1 MSDAA
6 QTNPSAHPSASP
18 SEGRPIPLEMV
29 RVQLDAIDDQIH
41 DLLMQRAAII
51 DDIRKAKGH
60 NAKIALRPG
69 REAQIIRRLLARH
82 RGELPRQAMV
92 RLWRE
97 LLAGTTAMQG
107 NVTVAVCDTD
117 AKAGFTQLAREHF
130 GALTP
135 LRAHNSAAQ
144 VLADLSSGA
153 AATAVLPV
161 PSEADGPREAWWTAL
176 MQKDDPRIHVV
187 ARLPFW
193 TRRPEGAP
201 RVQALVLGVSAPDA
215 SGEDRALL
223 GVECAADV
231 SRNRVSSLL
240 EAAGLKPVSIILRRD
255 PGAPYAQ
262 ALAEVDGMLADDDPR
277 LARLDPAL
285 RRPVVLGGY
294 ALGVG
299 E

>member
-6 QTNPSAHPSASP
+6 PTSSPASQPNSAQPNA
-18 SEGRPIPLEMV
+18 LETV
-29 RVQLDAIDDQIH
+29 RVQLDTIDDQIH
-41 DLLMQRAAII
+41 DLLMRRADII

-107 NVTVAVCDTD
+107 NVTVAVCETD
-117 AKAGFTQLAREHF
+117 ANAGFTQIAREHF

-135 LRAHNSAAQ
+135 LRAHRSPAQ
-144 VLADLSSGA
+144 ALADLSAGT
-153 AATAVLPV
+153 AATAVLPL

-176 MQKDDPRIHVV
+176 MQRDDPRVYVI

-193 TRRPEGAP
+193 TPRPDGTP
-201 RVQALVLGVSAPDA
+201 RVQALALGVSAPDA
-215 SGEDRALL
+215 SGQDRSFIGL
-223 GVECAADV
+223 ECGTDV
-231 SRNRVSSLL
+231 SRNRLAGLL
-240 EAAGLKPVSIILRRD
+240 ETAGLKPVSVVLRRD
-255 PGAPYAQ
+255 AGAPV
-262 ALAEVDGMLADDDPR
+262 ALALVEVDGMLGDDDPR

>member
-6 QTNPSAHPSASP
+6 PTTPPANQPNSP
-18 SEGRPIPLEMV
+18 QSNSLETV
-29 RVQLDAIDDQIH
+29 RVQLDTIDDQIH
-41 DLLMQRAAII
+41 DLLMQRAEII

-117 AKAGFTQLAREHF
+117 ANAGFTQLAREHF
-130 GALTP
+130 GVLTP
-135 LRAHNSAAQ
+135 LRAHRSPAQ
-144 VLADLSSGA
+144 ALADLSAGT
-153 AATAVLPV
+153 AATAVLPL

-176 MQKDDPRIHVV
+176 MQKDDPRIYVI

-193 TRRPEGAP
+193 TSRPEGTP
-201 RVQALVLGVSAPDA
+201 RVQALVVGVSAPDA
-215 SGEDRALL
+215 SGEDRSFIGL
-223 GVECAADV
+223 ECAADV
-231 SRNRVSSLL
+231 SRNRLSGLL
-240 EAAGLKPVSIILRRD
+240 EAAGLKPVSVVLRRD
-255 PGAPYAQ
+255 AGSPDAR
-262 ALAEVDGMLADDDPR
+262 ALVEVDGMLGDDDPR
-277 LARLDPAL
+277 LARLAPAL

-294 ALGVG
+294 AVGVG
-299 E
+299 A

>member
-6 QTNPSAHPSASP
+6 PTSPPASQPSS
-18 SEGRPIPLEMV
+18 LETV
-29 RVQLDAIDDQIH
+29 RVQLDTIDDQIH
-41 DLLMQRAAII
+41 DLLMRRAEII

-60 NAKIALRPG
+60 NARIALRPG

-107 NVTVAVCDTD
+107 NVTVAVCETD
-117 AKAGFTQLAREHF
+117 GNAGFTQLAREHF
-130 GALTP
+130 GVLTP
-135 LRAHNSAAQ
+135 LRAHRSPAQ
-144 VLADLSSGA
+144 ALADLSAGT
-153 AATAVLPV
+153 AATAVLPL

-176 MQKDDPRIHVV
+176 MQRDDPRVYVI

-193 TRRPEGAP
+193 TPRPDGAP
-201 RVQALVLGVSAPDA
+201 RVQALVLGVSAPDP
-215 SGEDRALL
+215 SGQDRSYIA
-223 GVECAADV
+223 VECATDV
-231 SRNRVSSLL
+231 SRNRLSGLL
-240 EAAGLKPVSIILRRD
+240 EAAGLKPVSVVLRRD
-255 PGAPYAQ
+255 AGAPA
-262 ALAEVDGMLADDDPR
+262 ALALVEVDGMLGDDDAR
-277 LARLDPAL
+277 LARLEPAL

-294 ALGVG
+294 AVGVG